1 MGGCSRVVLAG
12 AAWLAAAAAMTVMA
26 HQAVDDGE
34 NDAALRRRLAQLEAE
49 VEALEVAGE
58 ARWLTGRRAEEIAAL
73 ARDMLTDADTR
84 ASLQDHAVCAGHDR
98 RFFIASADGSF
109 RLNLLGQVQT
119 RYVLSLQDDA
129 DGSDS
134 SRGGFEMSR
143 TRFGFLGHVIDP
155 TFKYVVWAGWTGSGR
170 SVLIDASITKDL
182 GEGWSVQVGQF
193 KLPVWKEWLVFEG
206 FQQFAD
212 RSLLNARY
220 GGLAAQGVALIH
232 QSDSLRLKA
241 ALTDGGRTWFTAWSA
256 GPDSTTGALPWQL
269 SNEWAV
275 TLRAEVLLKGQWA
288 SCPDWESWVGEE
300 PQLRLGAALHAQRG
314 EYGTSD
320 DENEIVQWTID
331 ASAELGG
338 ANLFAAFIAT
348 HFENSTAERDEWGVL
363 LQGGCFLSEGW
374 EAIARLEWGDLDGAG
389 SAGDELVILTV
400 GVNRFWARHALK
412 WTADLGYAFEPVD
425 AEWSGAGVGWRSDE
439 AGGDGQILLRT
450 QLQLLF

>member
-1 MGGCSRVVLAG
+1 MEGCSWIAT
-12 AAWLAAAAAMTVMA
+12 AAAALFLTASGA
-26 HQAVDDGE
+26 AAAGDSAAGEQALE
-34 NDAALRRRLAQLEAE
+34 RRLVGLEAE
-49 VEALEVAGE
+49 VEALRAAADPGH
-58 ARWLTGRRAEEIAAL
+58 WLTRRRAEEIQAL
-73 ARDMLTDADTR
+73 ARDVLADADGR
-84 ASLQDHAVCAGHDR
+84 ASLQDGGLCAGHDGH
-98 RFFIASADGSF
+98 FFIAAADGNF
-109 RLNLLGQVQT
+109 RLSLLGQVQT
-119 RYVLSLQDDA
+119 RFVFNHQDA
-129 DGSDS
+129 VGEGDS
-134 SRGGFEMSR
+134 TRWGFENTR

-155 TFKYVVWAGWTGSGR
+155 SWKYVVWAGWTGSGR

-220 GGLAAQGVALIH
+220 GGLAAQGVALIR
-232 QSDSLRLKA
+232 QSESLRLKA
-241 ALTDGGRTWFTAWSA
+241 ALTDGGGTWFTPWSS

-275 TLRAEVLLKGQWA
+275 TLRGEVLLEGQWA

-320 DENEIVQWTID
+320 DENDILQWTID

-348 HFENSTAERDEWGVL
+348 RFENSTAERDEWGVL
-363 LQGGCFLSEGW
+363 VQGGYFLSEGW
-374 EAIARLEWGDLDGAG
+374 EAIARLEYGDLDGAG
-389 SAGDELVILTV
+389 LVSDELMILTA

-412 WTADLGYAFEPVD
+412 WTIDLGYAFEPVD
-425 AEWSGAGVGWRSDE
+425 AMWAGAGVGWRADDV
-439 AGGDGQILLRT
+439 GRDGQILLRT
-450 QLQLLF
+450 QLQVLY